1 MKRTLIRTAALLVSA
16 LALTACAAQT
26 PEPTAP
32 SPTTGSATAQPSASV
47 KPTQEAMPTENTS
60 AAQPQ
65 GVEDADT
72 ARRASEELKDELEQ
86 LSEVTDA
93 KVVIAGNQAAIALTF
108 DAQYQAGVTDRIK
121 DMVKERMDGVISGVK
136 RIAVTDD
143 AAMMERITEL
153 ADQLENAT
161 DLTEIENKLSA
172 LINQMEDGGASPSMT
187 DTSGEA

>member
-16 LALTACAAQT
+16 LTLTACAAQT

-32 SPTTGSATAQPSASV
+32 SPTTGSDTAQPSASAE
-47 KPTQEAMPTENTS
+47 PTQETMPTENTV

-72 ARRASEELKDELEQ
+72 ARRAAEELKDELEQ

-143 AAMMERITEL
+143 AAMMERVTEL